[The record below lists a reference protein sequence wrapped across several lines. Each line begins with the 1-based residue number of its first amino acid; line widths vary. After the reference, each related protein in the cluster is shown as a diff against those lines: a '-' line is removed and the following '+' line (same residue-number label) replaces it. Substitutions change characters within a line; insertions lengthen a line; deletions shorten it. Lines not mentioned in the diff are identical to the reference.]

1 MGRGDPSRHDP
12 GTFLPIKERD
22 LGKEALL
29 ILVRHGESVWN
40 KENRFTGWVDVDLT
54 PLGMEE
60 ARRAGQ
66 HLKNYP
72 VVRAFT
78 SGLKRAQKTLDL
90 ILETSGHRGLPVERS
105 EALNERHYGDLQGLD
120 KAETAKKYGDA
131 QVHIWRRSYDVAPP
145 GGESLKTTKDRV
157 LPYVHKEILPA
168 LQKGENCLVVAHGN
182 SLRAMIMEIEALTK
196 EQILE
201 VNIPTAT
208 PIVYRLGL
216 VPGTS
221 PIPGLPGIDIREKK
235 TLDGP
240 AG

>member
-1 MGRGDPSRHDP
+1 MVREPY
-12 GTFLPIKERD
+12 LPTKERL

-40 KENRFTGWVDVDLT
+40 KENRFTGWVDVDLS

-60 ARRAGQ
+60 ARRAGLR
-66 HLKNYP
+66 LKSYP
-72 VVRAFT
+72 VTRAYT

-90 ILETSGHRGLPVERS
+90 ILETSEHKGIPVERS

-120 KAETAKKYGDA
+120 KAETAKKYGDE

-157 LPYVHKEILPA
+157 LPYVHTAILPA
-168 LQKGENCLVVAHGN
+168 LLKGENCLVVAHGN
-182 SLRAMIMEIEALTK
+182 SLRAMIMELESLTK

-208 PIVYRLGL
+208 PIVYRLAI
-216 VPGTS
+216 VPGAS
-221 PIPGLPGIDIREKK
+221 PIPELPGIQIREKK
-235 TLDGP
+235 TLDGT